1 MTEPVETQDAESAPP
16 KKKSLVA
23 RLAPL
28 AVLVAGLVAFF
39 ALGGP
44 QYLNLDTVQEFLREI
59 DGWVQANLWLAVI
72 AYMVFYALAVSISV
86 PGALWFTIGA
96 GFLFGPFLGTGVAVF
111 GATVGA
117 TIIFL
122 AARYAFA
129 DWARAKFPG
138 VISKLQDGFKQDA
151 FTYMVI
157 LRLIP
162 ALPFFGINIGTA
174 VLNVPVRAYFFG
186 TLVGVIPGAYVY
198 ATVGDTAAQAA
209 IEGVPSF
216 ASLLTPQLIGAIVA
230 FIVLAILPLVYR
242 RMTAKKQAAIVE
254 GEAQ

>member
-1 MTEPVETQDAESAPP
+1 MPLGI
-16 KKKSLVA
+16 LVG
-23 RLAPL
+23 
-28 AVLVAGLVAFF
+28 GLVAFF

-44 QYLNLDTVQEFLREI
+44 QYLNLETMRETLRGL
-59 DGWVQANLWLAVI
+59 DGWVQENLILALL

-96 GFLFGPFLGTGVAVF
+96 GFLFGPWLGTGVAVF

-129 DWARAKFPG
+129 DWVRAKFPG
-138 VISKLQDGFKQDA
+138 YVKKLQDGFSRDA
-151 FTYMVI
+151 FTYVVI

-162 ALPFFGINIGTA
+162 ALPFFGINIATA
-174 VLNVPVRAYFFG
+174 LLNVPVRAYFFG

-198 ATVGDTAAQAA
+198 ATVGDAIARAAAD
-209 IEGVPSF
+209 GVPSF
-216 ASLLTPQLIGAIVA
+216 SSLLTPEVIGAMVA
-230 FIVLAILPLVYR
+230 FGLLAILPWAYKR
-242 RMTAKKQAAIVE
+242 FIAKKEEKAVL
-254 GEAQ
+254 

>member
-1 MTEPVETQDAESAPP
+1 MSDEIEPVGETPA
-16 KKKSLVA
+16 KKKSLIS
-23 RLAPL
+23 RLLPL
-28 AVLVAGLVAFF
+28 GILVGGLVAFF

-44 QYLNLDTVQEFLREI
+44 QYLNLETMRETLRGL
-59 DGWVQANLWLAVI
+59 DGWVQENLILALL

-96 GFLFGPFLGTGVAVF
+96 GFLFGPWLGTGVAVF

-129 DWARAKFPG
+129 DWVRAKFPDY
-138 VISKLQDGFKQDA
+138 VKKLQDGFSRDA
-151 FTYMVI
+151 FTYVVI

-162 ALPFFGINIGTA
+162 ALPFFGINIATA
-174 VLNVPVRAYFFG
+174 LLNVPVRAYFFG

-198 ATVGDTAAQAA
+198 ATVGDAIARAAAD
-209 IEGVPSF
+209 GVPSF
-216 ASLLTPQLIGAIVA
+216 SSLLTPEVIGAMVA
-230 FIVLAILPLVYR
+230 FGLLAILPWAYKR
-242 RMTAKKQAAIVE
+242 FIAKKEEKAVL
-254 GEAQ
+254 

>member
-1 MTEPVETQDAESAPP
+1 MSDEIEPTGEAPAN
-16 KKKSLVA
+16 KKSLIS
-23 RLAPL
+23 RLLPL
-28 AVLVAGLVAFF
+28 GILVGGLVAFF

-44 QYLNLDTVQEFLREI
+44 QYLNLETMRETLRGL
-59 DGWVQANLWLAVI
+59 DGWVQENLILALL

-96 GFLFGPFLGTGVAVF
+96 GFLFGPWLGTGVAVF

-129 DWARAKFPG
+129 DWVRAKFPG
-138 VISKLQDGFKQDA
+138 YVKKLQDGFSRDA
-151 FTYMVI
+151 FTYVVI

-162 ALPFFGINIGTA
+162 ALPFFGINIATA
-174 VLNVPVRAYFFG
+174 LLNVPVRAYFFG

-198 ATVGDTAAQAA
+198 ATVGDAIARAAAD
-209 IEGVPSF
+209 GVPSF
-216 ASLLTPQLIGAIVA
+216 SSLLTPEVIGAMVA
-230 FIVLAILPLVYR
+230 FGLLAILPWAYKR
-242 RMTAKKQAAIVE
+242 FIAKKEEKAVL
-254 GEAQ
+254 